1 MNRTKCNV
9 SPPRKSTSPKS
20 KIRSP
25 AFRKKFEDGMPRI
38 NHKAIPVH
46 NLYDIEITSMEI
58 AKEHGLKF
66 WGCVM
71 PEKRKFKARHS
82 KI

>member
-9 SPPRKSTSPKS
+9 SSPKKSRSPKS

-25 AFRKKFEDGMPRI
+25 AFRKKFEEGMPRI
-38 NHKAIPVH
+38 NHKAIPFH
-46 NLYDIEITSMEI
+46 NFYDIEITTREI
-58 AKEHGLKF
+58 AEEHGLNF

-71 PEKRKFKARHS
+71 PVKRKFKVKAS
-82 KI
+82 EI